1 MRALVDNRR
10 FFNLIHAMT
19 ETLQEQAEPAI
30 ATTEDAPV
38 PAMTESARQPGAVAE
53 PVAPAKTKNRFDT
66 VQPVLEKLF
75 ELYPQLFGARF
86 LPLKLGIFQ
95 ELLTAHPEVFKR
107 DTLKAALGV
116 HTRSSRYLQSVA
128 AGQKRHDLQG
138 NPVED
143 VAPEHVFLSI
153 VELYQRRQARSKEDL
168 LPKLRAQL
176 INAFE
181 KSGLTRQDYLAR
193 IGTPTEAI
201 QALLDDALAEV
212 EQQRA
217 RRAALK
223 KAFEASGQSVE
234 AFADALGMRLRDVQT
249 ALK

>member
-1 MRALVDNRR
+1 
-10 FFNLIHAMT
+10 MT
-19 ETLQEQAEPAI
+19 EILQEQTDPNHPLPENDAE
-30 ATTEDAPV
+30 
-38 PAMTESARQPGAVAE
+38 S
-53 PVAPAKTKNRFDT
+53 VAPEGAPQTDTTVSAVQPAKAKNRFAS

-95 ELLTAHPEVFKR
+95 ELLAAHPDVFQR
-107 DTLKAALGV
+107 ESLKAALGV
-116 HTRSSRYLQSVA
+116 HTRSTRYLQSVA

-138 NPVED
+138 KPVED
-143 VAPEHVFLSI
+143 VAPEHIFLSI
-153 VELYQRRQARSKEDL
+153 VELFQRRQARSAEDL
-168 LPKLRAQL
+168 RPKLRSQL
-176 INAFE
+176 LAAFE

-193 IGTPTEAI
+193 IGTPAEAI
-201 QALLDDALAEV
+201 QELLDEVLSEV

-223 KAFEASGQSVE
+223 KAFEASGQTVE
-234 AFADALGMRLRDVQT
+234 AFADALGMHVEDVQA

>member
-1 MRALVDNRR
+1 
-10 FFNLIHAMT
+10 MT
-19 ETLQEQAEPAI
+19 
-30 ATTEDAPV
+30 
-38 PAMTESARQPGAVAE
+38 RQPR
-53 PVAPAKTKNRFDT
+53 PAKSKNRFAS

-75 ELYPQLFGARF
+75 ELYPHLFGERF

-95 ELLTAHPEVFKR
+95 ELLAAHPEDFKR
-107 DTLKAALGV
+107 ESLKAALGV
-116 HTRSSRYLQSVA
+116 HTRSTRYLQSVA

-138 NPVED
+138 QPVED

-153 VELYQRRQARSKEDL
+153 VELFQRRQARSTEDL
-168 LPKLRAQL
+168 RPKLRSQL
-176 INAFE
+176 LAAFE

-201 QALLDDALAEV
+201 QALLDEVLAEV

-217 RRAALK
+217 RRTALK

-234 AFADALGMRLRDVQT
+234 AFADALGMRVSEVQT

>member
-1 MRALVDNRR
+1 MA
-10 FFNLIHAMT
+10 AAPESPQQP
-19 ETLQEQAEPAI
+19 ETVVEP
-30 ATTEDAPV
+30 
-38 PAMTESARQPGAVAE
+38 VAE
-53 PVAPAKTKNRFDT
+53 PVATAAPPKTKNRFDA

-75 ELYPQLFGARF
+75 ELYPQLFGERF

-95 ELLTAHPEVFKR
+95 ELLAAHPEVFKR
-107 DTLKAALGV
+107 DTLKSALGV

-168 LPKLRAQL
+168 LPKLRTQL

-193 IGTPTEAI
+193 IGTPTGAI
-201 QALLDDALAEV
+201 QALLDEALAEV

-217 RRAALK
+217 RSAALK

>member
-1 MRALVDNRR
+1 
-10 FFNLIHAMT
+10 MT
-19 ETLQEQAEPAI
+19 ETLQEQTDLPHQLP
-30 ATTEDAPV
+30 EDV
-38 PAMTESARQPGAVAE
+38 PESVATESTSETPTTDS
-53 PVAPAKTKNRFDT
+53 PAKPGKAKNRFAS

-75 ELYPQLFGARF
+75 ELYPQLFGERF

-95 ELLTAHPEVFKR
+95 ELLAAHPEEFKR
-107 DTLKAALGV
+107 ESLKAALGV
-116 HTRSSRYLQSVA
+116 HTRSTRYLQSVA

-138 NPVED
+138 KPVED

-153 VELYQRRQARSKEDL
+153 VELFQRRQARSSEDL
-168 LPKLRAQL
+168 RPKLRKQL
-176 INAFE
+176 LAAFE

-193 IGTPTEAI
+193 IGTPAEPI
-201 QALLDDALAEV
+201 QVLLDEVLSEV

-223 KAFEASGQSVE
+223 KAFEASGQTVE
-234 AFADALGMRLRDVQT
+234 AFADALGMRVSDVQA

>member
-1 MRALVDNRR
+1 
-10 FFNLIHAMT
+10 MT
-19 ETLQEQAEPAI
+19 ETLPEQTDP
-30 ATTEDAPV
+30 TSQLPEDAPV
-38 PAMTESARQPGAVAE
+38 AVVAESAPETGAADS
-53 PVAPAKTKNRFDT
+53 PAKPAKAKNRFAS

-95 ELLTAHPEVFKR
+95 ELLSAHPDVFQR
-107 DTLKAALGV
+107 ESLKAALGV
-116 HTRSSRYLQSVA
+116 HTRSTRYLQSVA

-138 NPVED
+138 KPVED
-143 VAPEHVFLSI
+143 VAPEHIFLSI
-153 VELYQRRQARSKEDL
+153 VELFQRRQARSTEDL
-168 LPKLRAQL
+168 RPKLRKQL
-176 INAFE
+176 LAAFE

-193 IGTPTEAI
+193 IGTPAEPI
-201 QALLDDALAEV
+201 QELLDEVLSEV

-223 KAFEASGQSVE
+223 KAFEASGQTVE
-234 AFADALGMRLRDVQT
+234 AFADALGMQVEDVQA